1 MIRIIIFAIVV
12 FLASCHTKDKVEKGK
27 ENWVEGTVQSIE
39 GIDTVFFHDCYCNLV
54 DEEIVLNHVYFGGMH
69 GGHLTTRRKKDSI
82 QFDLSYYPYD
92 FRTFSYNRKEL
103 KMDQPHPKPGETITG
118 LLALEG
124 ESRSRKSEVY
134 KFALKGRFKCTLHDS
149 TYDYMAFYSDF
160 LDRYDSIEMVKLGEV
175 ALNNPDSVVEL
186 QLKHKNFHIVK
197 DKLHLFKNLQRLSLS
212 KFNSIDTTFLSGLKS
227 LKELRI
233 DGDSLTKVPR
243 TIVELKDL
251 ELLSITG
258 PITSVPEGLYTLT
271 KLKELDL
278 AATHISELSPQIKNL
293 NNLENLNIGY
303 TKITRVP
310 REIFELKKLTDLT
323 LPDSLIPFKIN
334 KLNFESIKTLH
345 VSYDFL
351 MYNKESIGKLQNLE
365 WLYPSFVY
373 SSHDE
378 YMKNYSNQIKWLE
391 DRLPNVHISGTS
403 YVNDNEQKVTQ

>member
-1 MIRIIIFAIVV
+1 MLRIILFATVV
-12 FLASCHTKDKVEKGK
+12 SLASCHTKDKVEKGK
-27 ENWVEGTVQSIE
+27 ESWVEGTVQSID
-39 GIDTVFFHDCYCNLV
+39 GIDTIFFHDCYCNLV
-54 DEEIVLNHVYFGGMH
+54 DKEIVLNHVYFGGMH

-82 QFDLSYYPYD
+82 QFNLSYYPYN
-92 FRTFSYNRKEL
+92 FRACSYSRKEL
-103 KMDQPHPKPGETITG
+103 KIDQLHPKPGETITG

-124 ESRSRKSEVY
+124 ESRSPKNEVY
-134 KFALKGRFKCTLHDS
+134 KLSLKGRFKCTLRDS
-149 TYDYMAFYSDF
+149 TYDYMAFYLDF
-160 LDRYDSIEMVKLGEV
+160 LDHYDSVEMVKLGEI

-212 KFNSIDTTFLSGLKS
+212 KFNSSDTTFLSGLKS

-233 DGDSLTKVPR
+233 EVDSLTEVPSS
-243 TIVELKDL
+243 IVELKDL
-251 ELLSITG
+251 ELLSING
-258 PITSVPEGLYTLT
+258 PITSLPEGLYTLT

-278 AATHISELSPQIKNL
+278 GATNVSKISTQIKNL
-293 NNLENLNIGY
+293 KNLEKLNIGH
-303 TKITRVP
+303 TKITKIP

-334 KLNFESIKTLH
+334 KLNFESIGTLH
-345 VSYDFL
+345 VSYEFL

-391 DRLPNVHISGTS
+391 DRLPKVHISGTS
-403 YVNDNEQKVTQ
+403 YVNDDEQK